1 MRALVAALVEPL
13 GELGFRKRSGEVFT
27 GALADDVVGWLGLN
41 VGHRSDGVLEVY
53 PVVGVRHQGLERVV
67 AEALGEKFHPSV
79 PPTVSVPLSGLMEGR
94 YRAWQLA
101 DVTEVAAAAAGI
113 SSAVAAAGLEFMRS
127 HVDPH
132 ALVAALEAG
141 LSATPE
147 QRAMRL
153 PVALELAGE
162 TARAIAV
169 TGAELDRLDGRV
181 DAAAERF
188 RRFAI
193 GFSSAS

>member
-1 MRALVAALVEPL
+1 
-13 GELGFRKRSGEVFT
+13 
-27 GALADDVVGWLGLN
+27 
-41 VGHRSDGVLEVY
+41 
-53 PVVGVRHQGLERVV
+53 
-67 AEALGEKFHPSV
+67 
-79 PPTVSVPLSGLMEGR
+79 MEGR
-94 YRAWQLA
+94 YCAWQLA